1 LATKVEIKR
10 WIMLD
15 IDVKY
20 KCPYDH
26 SQLLCCLKS
35 GECFKS
41 GKDAKIETPSPSRR
55 AL

>member
-1 LATKVEIKR
+1 MATKEEIKKEC
-10 WIMLD
+10 MAS
-15 IDVKY
+15 IDDKY

-35 GECFKS
+35 VECFKS